1 MSLFT
6 WNEKYS
12 VHVETMDTQHKKL
25 FELIAKLHEA
35 MSAGKGNTE
44 VGEILRG
51 LNEYTTT
58 HFADEEKYM
67 ESFGY
72 TGLAEQKKQH
82 QVFIDK
88 INGYEKD
95 LSEKRLGLSIDV
107 LNFLK
112 DWLVQHIQTTDAKY
126 TEKFHAHGMK

>member
-12 VHVETMDTQHKKL
+12 VHVEAMDNQHKKL
-25 FELIAKLHEA
+25 FELITRLHEA
-35 MSAGKGNTE
+35 MSAGKGNAE
-44 VGEILRG
+44 LEEILRG
-51 LNEYTTT
+51 LKEYTTT

-67 ESFGY
+67 ESFKY
-72 TGLAEQKKQH
+72 TGLAEQKNQH

-88 INGYEKD
+88 IGGYEKD
-95 LSEKRLGLSIDV
+95 LGEKRFGLSIEV

-112 DWLVQHIQTTDAKY
+112 DWLINHIQTTDAKY
-126 TEKFHAHGMK
+126 TEIFHTNGLK